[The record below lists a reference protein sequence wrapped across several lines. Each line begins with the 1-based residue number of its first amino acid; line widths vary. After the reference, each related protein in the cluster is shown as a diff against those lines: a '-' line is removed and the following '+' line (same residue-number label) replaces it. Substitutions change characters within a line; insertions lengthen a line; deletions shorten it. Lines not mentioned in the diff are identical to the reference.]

1 MYFDVRYCG
10 WDFLNVHFSRNIRQE
25 KGQWT
30 YWEAEVAV
38 FLLPWQ
44 PPQALAVQKAPP
56 QQAGSQEQVEEQ
68 ELRSAD
74 VK

>member
-1 MYFDVRYCG
+1 MLDIVGGIFWMFTLAGTLDK
-10 WDFLNVHFSRNIRQE
+10 E